1 MVLLA
6 TGTNTGKTRSDR
18 DALLVSEL
26 VSHNHRHMFALTMT
40 KLVGNC
46 SRPSELITVSFP
58 SVQITQRTRLTS
70 IILTLMMCLC
80 PSSQAFS
87 SLTQLRT
94 TIHPPLAL
102 TAHTNGNGNA
112 NASNDDTTSTPSR
125 RLLRHVAFVCDGN
138 SRWAKARYLPA
149 SVGHAAGANRILES
163 LTTLQTAG
171 VEYCTMYGF
180 STENWKRS
188 PKEVLDILSLIEQ
201 VATSYYQKAM
211 DDNVRVKIL
220 GDIDDVRI
228 PASLREA
235 LRTLQRDTAGD
246 GTCTKQLTVCLAVNY
261 GGRRDIINASLR
273 LGKAIA
279 AGQIDPSTVSEADFS
294 ALLCTNGIPEPDL
307 VIRTG
312 GEKRLS
318 NFLLYDAAYAELF
331 FTDTLWPDFDASRLE
346 EALVWFAS
354 RSRRFGGCTASGTS
368 DSR

>member
-1 MVLLA
+1 MRYWHHKGRTQPYGHA
-6 TGTNTGKTRSDR
+6 
-18 DALLVSEL
+18 
-26 VSHNHRHMFALTMT
+26 HALTMT
-40 KLVGNC
+40 KLVGNY
-46 SRPSELITVSFP
+46 SRSSELITVSFP
-58 SVQITQRTRLTS
+58 SVQKIHRMRLAAT
-70 IILTLMMCLC
+70 IVTLVMCLC

-94 TIHPPLAL
+94 TIHPPLTL
-102 TAHTNGNGNA
+102 TAHTNSNSNINGNA
-112 NASNDDTTSTPSR
+112 NASNDTTTSTPSR

-163 LTTLQTAG
+163 LTTLQKAG
-171 VEYCTMYGF
+171 VKYCTMYGF

-188 PKEVLDILSLIEQ
+188 PKEVRDILLLIEQ

-235 LRTLQRDTAGD
+235 LRKLQRDTAGD

-261 GGRRDIINASLR
+261 GGRRDIINASLQ

-279 AGQIDPSTVSEADFS
+279 AGQINPSTVSEADFS

-346 EALVWFAS
+346 EAFVWFAS